1 MRIFLTAGN
10 VNDTVPAGELLAD
23 LSADKLLA
31 DRAYDSNAVLEQARQ
46 QKMEVVIPSRKCR
59 RHQREYDAHVYKERH
74 LVECFLQNSSHFDAL
89 QPAMIILVVTFRANV
104 MLAAC
109 LIWLQ

>member
-31 DRAYDSNAVLEQARQ
+31 DRAYDSDAVLEQARQ
-46 QKMEVVIPSRKCR
+46 QKMEAVIPSRKCR
-59 RHQREYDAHVYKERH
+59 RHQREHDPHVYKERH
-74 LVECFLQNSSHFDAL
+74 LVECLFSKFKSFRLIAICYEMSA
-89 QPAMIILVVTFRANV
+89 ATFRTSV
-104 MLAAC
+104 MPAAC
-109 LIWLQ
+109 LI

>member
-1 MRIFLTAGN
+1 MSPEPSN
-10 VNDTVPAGELLAD
+10 VNDTVPAGELLVD

-31 DRAYDSNAVLEQARQ
+31 DRAYDSDAVLEQARQ
-46 QKMEVVIPSRKCR
+46 QKMEVVIPPRKCR
-59 RHQREYDAHVYKERH
+59 RHQREYDVHVYKERH
-74 LVECFLQNSSHFDAL
+74 LVECFFAKLKSFRRIATRYDKLA
-89 QPAMIILVVTFRANV
+89 ATFRANV

>member
-1 MRIFLTAGN
+1 MSPEPSN
-10 VNDTVPAGELLAD
+10 VNDTVPAGELLVD

-31 DRAYDSNAVLEQARQ
+31 DRAYDSDAVLEQARQ
-46 QKMEVVIPSRKCR
+46 QKMEAVIPSRKCR

-74 LVECFLQNSSHFDAL
+74 LVEYDKLA
-89 QPAMIILVVTFRANV
+89 ATFRANV

>member
-10 VNDTVPAGELLAD
+10 VNDTVPAGEMLAD

-31 DRAYDSNAVLEQARQ
+31 DRAYDSDAVLEQARQ
-46 QKMEVVIPSRKCR
+46 QKMEVVIPPRKCR
-59 RHQREYDAHVYKERH
+59 RHQREYDVATRYDK
-74 LVECFLQNSSHFDAL
+74 LA
-89 QPAMIILVVTFRANV
+89 ATFRANV